1 MGMGMAPKGQ
11 SSNGGDNFDV
21 YSSRDRDRER
31 ERERERVAAEECY
44 PTARGLIRKW
54 YQKVDMMEMSDVEWR
69 RDKIEGNCKKSS
81 SNGFSLGNILKAGR
95 KNERMNKWK
104 NHVLDLLR
112 CFLLGLNFTK

>member
-44 PTARGLIRKW
+44 PTARGLIRK
-54 YQKVDMMEMSDVEWR
+54 
-69 RDKIEGNCKKSS
+69 
-81 SNGFSLGNILKAGR
+81 
-95 KNERMNKWK
+95 
-104 NHVLDLLR
+104 
-112 CFLLGLNFTK
+112 